1 MKILFIILLFFFASC
16 AIDIANVTFLSK
28 EDQAIFAIAADTR
41 GVELTENEAPWIWM
55 VQYGNVTPGYNAT
68 ATCKNEIS
76 CVIRLLRYPVFCP
89 GADIRQAKLNT
100 YTHEIRHIQGEWG
113 HSPSGVMA
121 ESPIC
126 ESNRVLK

>member
-1 MKILFIILLFFFASC
+1 MKYLCILLPIFFISC
-16 AIDIANVTFLSK
+16 AIDIANVTSLSK
-28 EDQAIFAIAADTR
+28 EDQNIFAIAADIR
-41 GVELTENEAPWIWM
+41 GVELTKNEAPWIWM
-55 VQYGNVTPGYNAT
+55 VKYGNASPGANAT
-68 ATCKNEIS
+68 TTCKNEIS
-76 CVIRLLRYPVFCP
+76 CEIRLSRHPVYCP

-126 ESNRVLK
+126 EPN